1 MQKWNISTYAVQRVD
16 EKNGVI
22 RQVMFTSGV
31 MGIKMLKMTRFM
43 YFLLNA
49 AKNQSQFR
57 QDI

>member
-22 RQVMFTSGV
+22 RQVMLTSGV

-49 AKNQSQFR
+49 AKSQSQLR

>member
-1 MQKWNISTYAVQRVD
+1 MQKWNISSYAVQRVD

>member
-1 MQKWNISTYAVQRVD
+1 MQKWNISTHAVQRVD